1 MTPDERAQKSA
12 DALWETDAAAKWTG
26 IRIDTVSEAK
36 AVLSLEVADHHCN
49 GHGMCHGGV
58 IYMLADTAFA
68 YACNS
73 RNQATVAQNNTI
85 TYVAPAQRGDTLT
98 AIASE
103 KSLKGRNGIYDVEV
117 KTQNG
122 DIIAQFRGCSRTIKG
137 HLFEE

>member
-12 DALWETDAAAKWTG
+12 EALWESDAAAKWTG
-26 IRIDTVSEAK
+26 IRIDEVTEAK

-85 TYVAPAQRGDTLT
+85 TYVSPAQRGDTLT
-98 AIASE
+98 AIANE
-103 KSLKGRNGIYDVEV
+103 KSLKGKNGIYDIEV
-117 KTQNG
+117 SNQNA